1 MPASPPRRPSILTSA
16 LVFVAVLFFT
26 LVSAA
31 AGTAKPIDDVPAIQS
46 GDDGEVLE
54 VELFDLSAARR
65 LYQSLARQRM
75 TMTEAER
82 VAAWADFSLTIEAVA
97 GHPVV
102 DLLAFD
108 DLARALATGAWPRV
122 RATRGVA
129 GRDGVAYL
137 MLAVGY
143 SARETADVVS
153 GRIDR
158 PALDMARRMIA
169 AGLGRDTAA
178 DFLDRQ
184 YASVKAWRDAQNA
197 PLVVEQASFGPFDD
211 LVEYYAGMHAVEA
224 ALVRAI
230 IQVESAFN
238 PAARSPAGAIGL
250 MQLMPATAQELGVNP
265 FVPEQNIEGG
275 VRYFSQMLRKFGAV
289 DVALVA
295 YNAGPGFAERYIR
308 GQAALYG
315 ETREYV
321 NNVLARFSKLR

>member
-1 MPASPPRRPSILTSA
+1 MSARALPVVAGVLLITLASATP
-16 LVFVAVLFFT
+16 
-26 LVSAA
+26 SAA
-31 AGTAKPIDDVPAIQS
+31 KSVDDVPAVQS
-46 GDDGEVLE
+46 GDAGEIFE

-65 LYQSLARQRM
+65 LYQALARQRP
-75 TMTEAER
+75 TMTEGER

-97 GHPVV
+97 GEPVA

-108 DLARALATGAWPRV
+108 DLARALASGLWPRV

-197 PLVVEQASFGPFDD
+197 PPIVVEQISFGPFDD
-211 LVEYYAGMHAVEA
+211 LIEHYASMHAVEA

-238 PAARSPAGAIGL
+238 PAARSHAGAIGL

-289 DVALVA
+289 DLALVA

-321 NNVLARFSKLR
+321 SNVMARFNRLR